1 MLTISCAYYSDCTLG
16 RLFSG
21 GFSRHTL
28 ELPYLGN
35 EPDESCIPEGLYDY
49 RVATSPRLQHD
60 VIWID
65 GVKGRSA
72 IQIHP
77 GNYTS
82 QILGCCLVGDGVQDI
97 NKDSTPDVINSG
109 KTFAALLKSI
119 PRTGKIQFTSAAK
132 PYGVYR

>member
-1 MLTISCAYYSDCTLG
+1 MITVSRAYYLNCTLG
-16 RLFSG
+16 RLFTD
-21 GFSRHTL
+21 GFSCYTL

-35 EPDESCIPEGLYDY
+35 EPNVSCTPEGVYDY
-49 RVATSPRLQHD
+49 RIAKSPRLQSD

-65 GVKGRSA
+65 GVKGRSS

-97 NKDSTPDVINSG
+97 NKDGTPDVINSS

-132 PYGVYR
+132 PYGVYK